1 MMDQAANLR
10 NIIKKSDV
18 TYTTNNRKARVI
30 TVTSGK
36 GGVGKSNVSV
46 NLAIQF
52 KKLGKRVII
61 FDADFGLANVEVI
74 FGIVP
79 KYNMFDMIYNNKSIT
94 DILTQGPI
102 GIEFI
107 SGGSGVQELLKLDQS
122 QLAYMIEKLY
132 ELDRLADIIIIDTG
146 AGISNAVLDFVTASN
161 EVLLVTTPEPTAI
174 TDAYAVLKAIS
185 RRHANINEKQ
195 INLLVNR
202 IESDSEGQEIFD
214 KLNKVTNKYLGLNLT
229 NIGYLPNDKQLVK
242 AVVEQKPVSILFPRA
257 PVSKGLEALA
267 LRMVEGKTM
276 EKQTDRGL
284 GSLFTNMLRMRKN
297 N

>member
-1 MMDQAANLR
+1 MDQAANLR
-10 NIIKKSDV
+10 NIIKKSEV
-18 TYTTNNRKARVI
+18 NNLSMNARVI

-79 KYNMFDMIYNNKSIT
+79 KHNMFDMIYSNM
-94 DILTQGPI
+94 DIVDVLTQGPL

-107 SGGSGVQELLKLDQS
+107 SGGSGVQELMKLDQY
-122 QLAYMIEKLY
+122 QINYMIEKMY

-146 AGISNAVLDFVTASN
+146 AGISDSVLNFVMASK

-174 TDAYAVLKAIS
+174 TDAYAVLKAIKKRNPEIVKDKS
-185 RRHANINEKQ
+185 

-202 IESDSEGQEIFD
+202 TEYPQEGEEIFE
-214 KLNKVTNKYLGLNLT
+214 KLNKVTNRYLDIDLT
-229 NIGYLPNDKQLVK
+229 HIGSLPNDKNLTK
-242 AVVEQKPVSILFPRA
+242 AVVEQKPVTMLFPKSS
-257 PVSKGLEALA
+257 VTKGFEVLA
-267 LRMVEGKTM
+267 DRMINGTPAQETS
-276 EKQTDRGL
+276 RGL
-284 GSLFTNMLRMRKN
+284 GNLFSTLLKMRHN
-297 N
+297 

>member
-1 MMDQAANLR
+1 MSDMDQAANLR
-10 NIIKKSDV
+10 NIVKK
-18 TYTTNNRKARVI
+18 TEAHYQPRRARVI

-46 NLAIQF
+46 NLAIHF
-52 KKLGKRVII
+52 KRLGKRVII

-94 DILTQGPI
+94 DILTTGPL

-107 SGGSGVQELLKLDQS
+107 SGGSGVQELLKLDKH

-146 AGISNAVLDFVTASN
+146 AGISDSVLDFVAASN

-185 RRHANINEKQ
+185 KRYNNIMDKR

-202 IESDSEGQEIFD
+202 TESDFEGQEIFE
-214 KLNKVTNKYLGLNLT
+214 KLNKVTNKYLGLQLT

-242 AVVEQKPVSILFPRA
+242 AVIEQKPVSILFPRA
-257 PVSKGLEALA
+257 AISKSIEALA
-267 LRMVEGKTM
+267 VRMLNGTTVEQHT
-276 EKQTDRGL
+276 ERGL
-284 GSLFTNMLRMRKN
+284 GNLFSTMLKLRKN
-297 N
+297 T

>member
-1 MMDQAANLR
+1 MDQAANLR
-10 NIIKKSDV
+10 NIIKKSEV
-18 TYTTNNRKARVI
+18 NNLSMNARVI

-79 KYNMFDMIYNNKSIT
+79 KHNMFDMIYSNM
-94 DILTQGPI
+94 DIVDVLTQGPL

-107 SGGSGVQELLKLDQS
+107 SGGSGVQELMKLDQY
-122 QLAYMIEKLY
+122 QINYMIEKMY

-146 AGISNAVLDFVTASN
+146 AGISDSVLNFVMASK

-174 TDAYAVLKAIS
+174 TDAYAVLKAIK
-185 RRHANINEKQ
+185 RRNPEIVNDKS

-202 IESDSEGQEIFD
+202 TEYPQEGEEIFE
-214 KLNKVTNKYLGLNLT
+214 KLNKVTNRYLDIDLT
-229 NIGYLPNDKQLVK
+229 HIGSLPNDKNLTK
-242 AVVEQKPVSILFPRA
+242 AVVEQKPVTMLFPKSS
-257 PVSKGLEALA
+257 VTKGFEVLA
-267 LRMVEGKTM
+267 DRMINGTPTQETS
-276 EKQTDRGL
+276 RGL
-284 GSLFTNMLRMRKN
+284 GNLFSTLLKMRHN
-297 N
+297 

>member
-10 NIIKKSDV
+10 NIIKGSEV
-18 TYTTNNRKARVI
+18 SYNQSRRARVI

-46 NLAIQF
+46 NLAIHF
-52 KKLGKRVII
+52 KKMGKRVII

-94 DILTQGPI
+94 DILTSGPL

-146 AGISNAVLDFVTASN
+146 AGISNAVLDFVAASN

-185 RRHANINEKQ
+185 KRHGNINEKQ

-202 IESDSEGQEIFD
+202 TDSDFEGQEIFE
-214 KLNKVTNKYLGLNLT
+214 KLNKVTDRYLGLNLT

-242 AVVEQKPVSILFPRA
+242 AVVEQKPVTILYPKA
-257 PVSKGLEALA
+257 PVSKGIEALA
-267 LRMVEGKTM
+267 ERLLKGQKV
-276 EKQTDRGL
+276 EKQVERGL
-284 GSLFTNMLRMRKN
+284 GNLFSNMLRMRR
-297 N
+297 

>member
-1 MMDQAANLR
+1 MMDQAARLR
-10 NIIKKSDV
+10 NIIKRSEAV
-18 TYTTNNRKARVI
+18 EAPLNARVI

-61 FDADFGLANVEVI
+61 FDADFGLANIEVI

-79 KYNMFDMIYNNKSIT
+79 KYNMFDMIYDNKDIV
-94 DILTQGPI
+94 DILTQGPL

-107 SGGSGVQELLKLDQS
+107 SGGSGVQELMKLDKNQIK
-122 QLAYMIEKLY
+122 YMIEKLY

-146 AGISNAVLDFVTASN
+146 AGISDSVLDFVMSSN

-174 TDAYAVLKAIS
+174 TDAYAVLKAIKK
-185 RRHANINEKQ
+185 RDPKVNEKD

-202 IESDSEGQEIFD
+202 TDYQQEGEEIFQ
-214 KLNKVTNKYLGLNLT
+214 KLNKVTRKYLDLSLT
-229 NIGYLPNDKQLVK
+229 YIGSLPNDKLLVK
-242 AVVEQKPVSILFPRA
+242 AVVEQKPVTMLYPKANVTKGFEILA
-257 PVSKGLEALA
+257 D
-267 LRMVEGKTM
+267 RMINGESTEPKP
-276 EKQTDRGL
+276 RGL
-284 GSLFTNMLRMRKN
+284 GNLFTNILRMRN
-297 N
+297 T

>member
-1 MMDQAANLR
+1 MDQASNLR
-10 NIIKKSDV
+10 NIIKKTEVNYSQ
-18 TYTTNNRKARVI
+18 RKARVI

-94 DILTQGPI
+94 DILTSGPL

-107 SGGSGVQELLKLDQS
+107 SGGSGVQELLKLDKN

-132 ELDRLADIIIIDTG
+132 DLDRLADIIIIDTG
-146 AGISNAVLDFVTASN
+146 AGISDSVLDFVSASN

-185 RRHANINEKQ
+185 KRYGKLDEKV

-202 IESDSEGQEIFD
+202 TESDFEGQEIFE
-214 KLNKVTNKYLGLNLT
+214 KLNKVTNRYLGLELT

-242 AVVEQKPVSILFPRA
+242 AVIEQKPVSMLFPRS
-257 PVSKGLEALA
+257 PVSKAIEQLA
-267 LRMVEGKTM
+267 SRMVNYTKVEEAG
-276 EKQTDRGL
+276 ERGL
-284 GSLFTNMLRMRKN
+284 GNLFSTMLKLKKN
-297 N
+297 T

>member
-1 MMDQAANLR
+1 MDQAANLR
-10 NIIKKSDV
+10 NIIKKSEV
-18 TYTTNNRKARVI
+18 TQMPHKARVI

-79 KYNMFDMIYNNKSIT
+79 KYNMFDMIYDNKEIT
-94 DILTQGPI
+94 DVLTQGPL

-107 SGGSGVQELLKLDQS
+107 SGGSGVQELLKLDKN

-132 ELDRLADIIIIDTG
+132 DLDRLADIIIIDTG
-146 AGISNAVLDFVTASN
+146 AGISDSVLDFVIASN

-174 TDAYAVLKAIS
+174 TDAYAVLKAIKK
-185 RRHANINEKQ
+185 RDANIYDKK

-202 IESDSEGQEIFD
+202 TEYQTEGQEIYE
-214 KLNKVTNKYLGLNLT
+214 KLNKVTNRYLDINLD
-229 NIGYLPNDKQLVK
+229 NIGSLPNDKTLVK
-242 AVVEQKPVSILFPRA
+242 AVVEQKPVTMLFPKSNIA
-257 PVSKGLEALA
+257 KGFEILADHMINGTPVDEQKG
-267 LRMVEGKTM
+267 
-276 EKQTDRGL
+276 GL
-284 GSLFTNMLRMRKN
+284 SNLFTNILRLKKN
-297 N
+297 T

>member
-1 MMDQAANLR
+1 MDQASNLR
-10 NIIKKSDV
+10 NIVKRTEV
-18 TYTTNNRKARVI
+18 NYQTRRARVI

-46 NLAIQF
+46 NLAIHF

-94 DILTQGPI
+94 DILTSGPL

-107 SGGSGVQELLKLDQS
+107 SGGSGVQELLKLDKN
-122 QLAYMIEKLY
+122 QLTYMIEKLY

-146 AGISNAVLDFVTASN
+146 AGISDSVLDFVSASG

-185 RRHANINEKQ
+185 KRHGNLEDKQ

-202 IESDSEGQEIFD
+202 TDSDFEGQEIYE
-214 KLNKVTNKYLGLNLT
+214 KLNKVTNRYLGINLT
-229 NIGYLPNDKQLVK
+229 NMGYLPNDKQLVK
-242 AVVEQKPVSILFPRA
+242 AVVEQKPVTILYPKSA
-257 PVSKGLEALA
+257 ISKGIEMLA
-267 LRMVEGKTM
+267 SRMIDGSTVEQAN
-276 EKQTDRGL
+276 ERGL
-284 GSLFTNMLRMRKN
+284 GSLFSTMLRLRKN
-297 N
+297 T

>member
-10 NIIKKSDV
+10 NIIKGSEV
-18 TYTTNNRKARVI
+18 SYNQPRRARVI

-46 NLAIQF
+46 NLAIHF
-52 KKLGKRVII
+52 KKMGKRVII

-94 DILTQGPI
+94 DILTSGPL

-107 SGGSGVQELLKLDQS
+107 SGGSGVQELLKLDQT

-146 AGISNAVLDFVTASN
+146 AGISNAVLDFVAASN

-185 RRHANINEKQ
+185 KRHGNINEKQ

-202 IESDSEGQEIFD
+202 TDSDFEGQEIFE
-214 KLNKVTNKYLGLNLT
+214 KLNKVTDRYLGLNLT

-242 AVVEQKPVSILFPRA
+242 AVVEQKPVTILYPRA
-257 PVSKGLEALA
+257 PVSKGIEALA
-267 LRMVEGKTM
+267 ERLLNGQKV
-276 EKQTDRGL
+276 EKQVERGL
-284 GSLFTNMLRMRKN
+284 GNLFSNMLRMRR
-297 N
+297 

>member
-1 MMDQAANLR
+1 MDQATNLR
-10 NIIKKSDV
+10 SIIKKAEV
-18 TYTTNNRKARVI
+18 ANGPFNARVI

-52 KKLGKRVII
+52 RKLGKRVII

-79 KYNMFDMIYNNKSIT
+79 KYNMFDMIYSGKDIA
-94 DILTQGPI
+94 DILTQGPL

-107 SGGSGVQELLKLDQS
+107 SGGSGVQELLKLDRH

-146 AGISNAVLDFVTASN
+146 AGINDSVLDFVMASS

-174 TDAYAVLKAIS
+174 TDAYAVLKAIKK
-185 RRHANINEKQ
+185 RDPKFVDKD

-202 IESDSEGQEIFD
+202 TEYHQEGDEIYQ
-214 KLNKVTNKYLGLNLT
+214 KLNKVTKRYLDIELN
-229 NIGYLPNDKQLVK
+229 NIGSLPNDKNLVK
-242 AVVEQKPVSILFPRA
+242 AVVEQKPVTMLFPKSNVTKA
-257 PVSKGLEALA
+257 FEELA
-267 LRMVEGKTM
+267 DRMLGGAVRSD
-276 EKQTDRGL
+276 QQRGL
-284 GSLFTNMLRMRKN
+284 GNLFSTLIKIRQK
-297 N
+297 